1 MIRNYFKIAWRNLF
15 QNKTYSFLNVFG
27 LTIGFVCAA
36 LIFLWVEDEVN
47 FDKFNAKK
55 DVLFYVQENMKYDTY
70 VFTHGSTPG
79 LLGPAIQE
87 EIPGIANTCR
97 TNEGRTSLLFSIN
110 DNPVY
115 ASGKYVEPSIFDMFT
130 LPFIQ
135 GNAINAFKELH
146 SIVLTEKTAK
156 KFFGNETNIVGQT
169 IKVDNEQDYII
180 TGILKDIPE
189 NSSLKFEWLM
199 PFKIYY
205 DQNPWL
211 ENWRNNGISTYVE
224 LKPETEVTSVDK
236 LLIDFIHLREPTSLA
251 RPFLWSMND
260 WRLYNDFENG
270 LPTGGGRIEYVQ
282 LFTLIAWIILI
293 IACINFM
300 NLATARSEKRSREV
314 GVRKV
319 LGARKIGLIAQFT
332 SEALLLS
339 FLASLLAILIIIL
352 VLPFFNLLV
361 EKQLGLVDNLS
372 GHLGTL
378 LLLTLLCG
386 IIAGSYPSLYLS
398 SFKPVTVLKGLTSK
412 DGGTKLVRKGLV
424 IVQFSASIILII
436 GTIIIYQQ
444 IQHVKNRPLGMDK
457 SNIITTSVV
466 GDIAKNYAS
475 IKNSLFD
482 TGLIEH
488 VALSDYNMLY
498 GGNNTSSLTWD
509 SKSPDANILVSTRHV
524 SPDFMKTSGIKVLGG
539 RDFQPNDTIESLSQN
554 IIITR
559 SFEKLMGDES
569 AVGKIIRWK
578 NHPEG
583 GSNVVVGVVNDYVYG
598 NMYGKPDPVLFFPV
612 PPTYTR
618 TMYIR
623 TKEQSETKEALAK
636 IGAIL
641 KKANPAYPFD
651 YRFVDEQ
658 FNQMFRSEMLVSKL
672 SRLFAILAILISCLG
687 LFGLAAHDAEGRTKE
702 IGIRKVLG
710 ASVSVITVLMT
721 KEFVR
726 LVILSCVVAFPLGW
740 WVMDKWLLQYEYRI
754 GLNWQ
759 VFVLVG
765 LMAIVIAIIT
775 VSFQSI
781 KAAMSNPVNS
791 LRTE

>member
-1 MIRNYFKIAWRNLF
+1 MIQNYFKIAWRNLF

-457 SNIITTSVV
+457 SNIITTNVV

-687 LFGLAAHDAEGRTKE
+687 LFGLAAHDAERRTKE

>member
-97 TNEGRTSLLFSIN
+97 TNEGQTRLLFSIN

-156 KFFGNETNIVGQT
+156 KFFGNEINIVGQT

-224 LKPETEVTSVDK
+224 LKPNTEVASVDK
-236 LLIDFIHLREPTSLA
+236 ILKDFIHLREPTSLA

-398 SFKPVTVLKGLTSK
+398 SFKPVDVLKGLTAK

-436 GTIIIYQQ
+436 GTIVIYQQ

-475 IKNSLFD
+475 IKKSLFD

-524 SPDFMKTSGIKVLGG
+524 SPDFMKTSGIKVLDG

-583 GSNVVVGVVNDYVYG
+583 GTNVVVGVVNDYVYG

-612 PPTYTR
+612 PPIYTR

-623 TKEQSETKEALAK
+623 TKEQSGTKEALAK

-672 SRLFAILAILISCLG
+672 SRVFAIMAILISCLG
-687 LFGLAAHDAEGRTKE
+687 IFGLAAHDAERKTKE

-710 ASVSVITVLMT
+710 ASVSAITVLMT

-765 LMAIVIAIIT
+765 LMAIVIALLT
-775 VSFQSI
+775 VSFQAF
-781 KAAMSNPVNS
+781 KAAISNPVKA

>member
-47 FDKFNAKK
+47 FDKFNTKK
-55 DVLFYVQENMKYDTY
+55 DVLFYVQENMKYDNY

-97 TNEGRTSLLFSIN
+97 TNEGQTSLLFNIN

-115 ASGKYVEPSIFDMFT
+115 ASGKFVEPSIFDMFT

-146 SIVLTEKTAK
+146 SIVITEKTAK
-156 KFFGNETNIVGQT
+156 KFFGNDTNIVGQT

-189 NSSLKFEWLM
+189 NSNMKFEWLM
-199 PFKIYY
+199 PFKIYL

-224 LKPETEVTSVDK
+224 LKPGTEVASVDK
-236 LLIDFIHLREPTSLA
+236 LLVDFIQLREPTSLA

-270 LPTGGGRIEYVQ
+270 LATGGGRIEYVR

-352 VLPFFNLLV
+352 VLPAFNLLV
-361 EKQLGLVDNLS
+361 EKQLGLADNLS

-398 SFKPVTVLKGLTSK
+398 SFKPVTVLKGLTVK

-457 SNIITTSVV
+457 SNIITTGVV

-475 IKNSLFD
+475 IKKSLFD
-482 TGLIEH
+482 TGLIEN

-498 GGNNTSSLTWD
+498 GGNNTSNLTWD
-509 SKSPDANILVSTRHV
+509 SKSPDANILVSIRHI
-524 SPDFMKTSGIKVLGG
+524 SPDFMKTSGIKVLDG
-539 RDFQPNDTIESLSQN
+539 RDFQPNDTIQNQSQN
-554 IIITR
+554 IIITK
-559 SFEKLMGDES
+559 SFEKLIGDES

-578 NHPEG
+578 DHPDG

-598 NMYGKPDPVLFFPV
+598 NMYGKPDPVLFFPAA
-612 PPTYTR
+612 PIHSR
-618 TMYIR
+618 AMYIR
-623 TKEQSETKEALAK
+623 TKEQSETKEALAE

-658 FNQMFRSEMLVSKL
+658 FNQLFMSEMLVSKL
-672 SRLFAILAILISCLG
+672 SRVFAIMAILISCLG
-687 LFGLAAHDAEGRTKE
+687 LFGLAAHNAERKTKE

-710 ASVSVITVLMT
+710 ASVSGITVLMT

-726 LVILSCVVAFPLGW
+726 LVILSCIVAFPLGW
-740 WVMDKWLLQYEYRI
+740 WLMDKWLMQYEYRI

-759 VFVLVG
+759 IFVLVG
-765 LMAIVIAIIT
+765 LMAIVIALIT
-775 VSFQSI
+775 VSFQAFM
-781 KAAMSNPVNS
+781 AAIANPVKA